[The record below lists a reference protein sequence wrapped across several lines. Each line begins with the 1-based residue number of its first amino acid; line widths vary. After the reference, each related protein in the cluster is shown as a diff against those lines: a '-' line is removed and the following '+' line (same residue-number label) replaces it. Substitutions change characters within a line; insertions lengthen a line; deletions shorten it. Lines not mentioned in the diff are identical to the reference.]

1 MNNIKNKA
9 IYLLT
14 MLVILTIILV
24 PGTLSRYTSTLNNKL
39 ILNISPTGYTVIFH
53 SNNGSDTTV
62 TQSFLIG
69 ESKRLTP
76 NTFTKTGYNFSGWN
90 TEANGSG
97 TRYGDNE
104 LVTDIASPG
113 SSTIDLY
120 AQWSSGVAIVNGTVY
135 DSLQGAINAVNTD
148 GVLTTVIL
156 LQSVS
161 ETITTYA
168 GQNIEFDL
176 GNNTIS
182 NISEDSNTPTLENAA
197 TLHIKNGTITTNS
210 KSAGAVNNRNSGV
223 LYMTGGRIITTGKR
237 QAIYNDNATVTI
249 SDNAYLESAG
259 SDRAAFQN
267 TNSGTATILGGT
279 IISTGNSAVNN
290 AGNFT
295 IGVKNDDPDSNI
307 VIRGKTY
314 GVTSSNNFKYYDG
327 VIYGKTK
334 ALNDDNKANTRE
346 EGYLI
351 VHSKESIDG
360 VNYDKVVLKMGY
372 VVTFNPNKGSV
383 SETSR
388 NVGDGEA
395 IGTLPTPTR
404 LEYRF
409 DGWYTEL
416 NGGVKITSDTVITSN
431 VTYYAHWTPLKTE
444 VAQIGTVKYNTLQ
457 DAFSSITTST
467 PTTITLLKNVNT
479 VVTIGASKNITL
491 DLNGNTVGSA
501 ATTNAI
507 FENKG
512 NFTILN
518 GNISINNDI
527 TGINSS
533 GTLLLNGVNITC
545 NGAKQ
550 AVFVRAGTV
559 TIDGNSNLS
568 SNSSGASA
576 EGTAMTRGTLHLLA
590 GATAYIKSAT
600 ITGKVTNA
608 ISNEGTIVLG
618 DKDGVIDTS
627 SIVIQGKTNGIENA
641 GTVNFYDGI
650 IKGITESI
658 TTAFGEIENN
668 SHEVDDTEVIDGF
681 TYKTK
686 YLELD

>member
-1 MNNIKNKA
+1 MKKYKI
-9 IYLLT
+9 IDLL
-14 MLVILTIILV
+14 LIILL
-24 PGTLSRYTSTLNNKL
+24 LSINLVSFTFGKYTSTLNKKV
-39 ILNISPTGYTVIFH
+39 ILNINSTTYTVIFH
-53 SNNGSDTTV
+53 SNNGQDLETSQTFT
-62 TQSFLIG
+62 IG
-69 ESKRLTP
+69 ESGRLTP
-76 NTFTKTGYNFSGWN
+76 NTFTNGGLSFAGWN
-90 TEANGSG
+90 TSIDGSG

-104 LVTDIASPG
+104 LVTDLTSNPNEVVH
-113 SSTIDLY
+113 LY
-120 AQWSSGVAIVNGTVY
+120 AQWSDGVAMVNGTPY
-135 DSLQGAINAVNTD
+135 DTLQKAINAVTTD

-156 LQSVS
+156 LQSVN
-161 ETITTYA
+161 ETITTYT

-182 NISEDSNTPTLENAA
+182 NISEDSNTPTIENAA
-197 TLHIKNGTITTNS
+197 TLRIKNGTITTNS
-210 KSAGAVNNRNSGV
+210 KSAGAVNNRNQGV

-267 TNSGTATILGGT
+267 TGSGTATILGGT

-334 ALNDDNKANTRE
+334 ALNDDNKANNKE
-346 EGYLI
+346 EGYLM

-360 VNYDKVVLKMGY
+360 VNYDKVVLKRGY
-372 VVTFNPNKGSV
+372 VVTFNPNKGTV

-388 NVGDGEA
+388 NVGDGET

-404 LEYRF
+404 VEYRF

-416 NGGVKITSDTVITSN
+416 NGGIRITSDTIITSN
-431 VTYYAHWTPLKTE
+431 VTYYAHWSPLKTE
-444 VAQIGTVKYNTLQ
+444 VAQIGTVKYDTLQ

-479 VVTIGASKNITL
+479 VITIGASKNITL
-491 DLNGNTVGSA
+491 DLNGNTIGSA
-501 ATTNAI
+501 ATINAI

-512 NFTILN
+512 NFTLLN
-518 GNISINNDI
+518 GNISTNSDI
-527 TGINSS
+527 TGVNNS
-533 GTLLLNGVNITC
+533 GTLLLDGVNITC
-545 NGAKQ
+545 NGSKQ

-568 SNSSGASA
+568 SNSSGTSA

-590 GATAYIKSAT
+590 DTTVYIKSAT
-600 ITGKVTNA
+600 ITGNMTNA

-627 SIVIQGKTNGIENA
+627 SITIQGKTNGIENV

-650 IKGITESI
+650 IKGINQSI
-658 TTAFGEIENN
+658 TSAFNEIEDY
-668 SHEVDDTEVIDGF
+668 SHEVDDTEVISGD
-681 TYKTK
+681 TYQTK

>member
-1 MNNIKNKA
+1 MKKYKI
-9 IYLLT
+9 IDLL
-14 MLVILTIILV
+14 LIILL
-24 PGTLSRYTSTLNNKL
+24 LSINLVSFTFGKYTSTLNKKV
-39 ILNISPTGYTVIFH
+39 ILNINSTTYTVIFH
-53 SNNGSDTTV
+53 SNNGQDLETSQTFT
-62 TQSFLIG
+62 IG
-69 ESKRLTP
+69 ESGRLTP
-76 NTFTKTGYNFSGWN
+76 NTFTNGGLSFAGWN
-90 TEANGSG
+90 TSIDGSG

-104 LVTDIASPG
+104 LVTDLTSNPNEVVH
-113 SSTIDLY
+113 LY
-120 AQWSSGVAIVNGTVY
+120 AQWSDGVAMVNGTPY
-135 DSLQGAINAVNTD
+135 DTLQKAINAVTTD

-156 LQSVS
+156 LQSVN
-161 ETITTYA
+161 ETITTYT

-182 NISEDSNTPTLENAA
+182 NISEDSNTPTIENAA
-197 TLHIKNGTITTNS
+197 TLRIKNGTITTNS
-210 KSAGAVNNRNSGV
+210 KSAGAVNNRNQGV

-267 TNSGTATILGGT
+267 TGSGTATILGGT

-334 ALNDDNKANTRE
+334 ALNDDNKANNKE
-346 EGYLI
+346 EGYLM

-360 VNYDKVVLKMGY
+360 VNYDKVVLKRGY
-372 VVTFNPNKGSV
+372 VVTFNPNKGTV

-388 NVGDGEA
+388 NVGDGET

-404 LEYRF
+404 VEYRF

-416 NGGVKITSDTVITSN
+416 NGGIRITSDTIITSN
-431 VTYYAHWTPLKTE
+431 VTYYAHWSPLKTE
-444 VAQIGTVKYNTLQ
+444 VAQIGTVKYDTLQ

-479 VVTIGASKNITL
+479 VITIGASKNITL
-491 DLNGNTVGSA
+491 DLNGNTIGSA
-501 ATTNAI
+501 ATINAI

-512 NFTILN
+512 NFTLLN
-518 GNISINNDI
+518 GNISTNSDI
-527 TGINSS
+527 TGVNNS

-545 NGAKQ
+545 NGSKQ

-568 SNSSGASA
+568 SNSSGTSA

-590 GATAYIKSAT
+590 DTTVYIKSAT
-600 ITGKVTNA
+600 ITGNMTNA

-627 SIVIQGKTNGIENA
+627 SITIQGKTNGIENV

-650 IKGITESI
+650 IKGINQSI
-658 TTAFGEIENN
+658 TSAFNEIEDY
-668 SHEVDDTEVIDGF
+668 SHEVDDTEVISGD
-681 TYKTK
+681 TYQTK

>member
-1 MNNIKNKA
+1 MNNIKKG
-9 IYLLT
+9 IYLLV
-14 MLVILTIILV
+14 MLVILTIVLV

-39 ILNISPTGYTVIFH
+39 ILNISSSEYTVIFH
-53 SNNGSDTTV
+53 SNNGTDTTV

-90 TEANGSG
+90 TAVDGSG
-97 TRYGDNE
+97 TRYSDNE

-120 AQWSSGVAIVNGTVY
+120 AQWADGTAMVNGTVY
-135 DSLQGAINAVNTD
+135 STLQIAINNVPTD

-156 LQSVS
+156 LKSVN
-161 ETITTYA
+161 ETITTFA

-182 NISEDSNTPTLENAA
+182 NISADSNIPTIENAA

-210 KSAGAVNNRNSGV
+210 KSAGAVNNRNNGV

-259 SDRAAFQN
+259 TDRAAFQN

-334 ALNDDNKANTRE
+334 ALNDDNKANNRE
-346 EGYLI
+346 EEYLI

-360 VNYDKVVLKMGY
+360 VNYDKVVLKRGY

-416 NGGVKITSDTVITSN
+416 NGGVKITSDTIITSN
-431 VTYYAHWTPLKTE
+431 VTYYAHWTTLVTE

-479 VVTIGASKNITL
+479 VVTIAASKNITL

-501 ATTNAI
+501 ATNNAI

-527 TGINSS
+527 TGINNS

-545 NGAKQ
+545 NGTKQ

-568 SNSSGASA
+568 SNSSGASS

-627 SIVIQGKTNGIENA
+627 SIVIQGKTNGIENV

-668 SHEVDDTEVIDGF
+668 SHEVDDTEAIDGF
-681 TYKTK
+681 TYQTK
-686 YLELD
+686 HLELD